1 VTFPLYRRFAVLVAA
16 MMCATTALSQT
27 ADQATSTPNG
37 TAKKNAVVPLPP
49 VQVEASKAPKKAA
62 APAQPA
68 KAPVVATEKAETA
81 AKSPKGFVA
90 KQSSAGTKTDTPILE
105 TPQSISVVT
114 RDQLDTRNV
123 STVVEAL
130 QYVPGIYTH
139 PGGKD
144 PRFDQYTIRG
154 FNSQGYGAFRDGLK
168 EIGSA
173 DNFNH
178 FRTEPYGLERV
189 DVIRGPS
196 SVLYGQIA
204 PGGLVNVVTKRPT
217 EERIREVEGQIG
229 SDNKYQGAFDL
240 GGKLN
245 DSGTVLFRLTGLA
258 RESNAQVAHFSN
270 FIPDDRLFIAPS
282 FTVKPDSRTTFTV
295 LTDYQHDRSGN
306 AFPVPVLTSNSVG
319 ALPLFMGD
327 PSFNKFEQDQ
337 LRAGYQFEHRFN
349 DSVTVRQNLRYGEI
363 SLDYR
368 YLTAANVI
376 VPGVSTTLNRV
387 ARSIYE
393 KTNTFTVDNQVE
405 TKVITGPVKHTILTG
420 VDYQQFW
427 LDSTT
432 LGGAA
437 PSLNV
442 TNPVYGQTVATPTT
456 KLLSTD
462 QNTRQ
467 TGAYIQDQA
476 KFGNFVT
483 TLGGRYD
490 WSDVNTLNRLT
501 AKTVDA
507 MDSAFTGRAGLA
519 YVFASGLAPYASY
532 STSFLPTTGVDY
544 ASNPF
549 KPVTGQQYEA
559 GIKYEPPGAR
569 SRLTLAAFDL
579 TQQNVLTLDTAH
591 SGPSYPCASNCQ
603 TQTGEIRSRG
613 FEAELTANPV
623 AGLQLVAAYTLM
635 DIEVTKSNQGNV
647 GKVPIITPQELASLF
662 ADYTFQGG
670 PLAGFGFGGG
680 VRFIGESYKDLANVY
695 KNPGYAVIDAV
706 LHYKLDVNTT
716 LQLNASNLFNRDEVT
731 CTTTGGCQYIS
742 PRIVTATVKYRW

>member
-1 VTFPLYRRFAVLVAA
+1 
-16 MMCATTALSQT
+16 MCATTALSQT
-27 ADQATSTPNG
+27 ADQGTTNPNG
-37 TAKKNAVVPLPP
+37 TAKKNGVVPLPP

-62 APAQPA
+62 TPAAPTKAPAA
-68 KAPVVATEKAETA
+68 APEKPETA

-204 PGGLVNVVTKRPT
+204 PGGLVNVITKRPT

-295 LTDYQHDRSGN
+295 LTDYQHDRSGH

-319 ALPLFMGD
+319 ALPLYMGE

-349 DSVTVRQNLRYGEI
+349 DAVTVRQNLRYGEI

-376 VPGVSTTLNRV
+376 VPGVTTSLSRV

-405 TKVITGPVKHTILTG
+405 TKVVTGPIKHTILTG

-432 LGGAA
+432 LGGTA
-437 PSLNV
+437 PSLIIA
-442 TNPVYGQTVATPTT
+442 NPVYGQTVATPTT

-467 TGAYIQDQA
+467 TGAYVQDQA

-519 YVFASGLAPYASY
+519 YVFASGFAPYASY

-579 TQQNVLTLDTAH
+579 TQQNVLTLDTLH
-591 SGPSYPCASNCQ
+591 SGPSYACASNCQ

-647 GKVPIITPQELASLF
+647 GKVPIITPQELASIF

-680 VRFIGESYKDLANVY
+680 VRYIGESYKDLANVY

>member
-1 VTFPLYRRFAVLVAA
+1 
-16 MMCATTALSQT
+16 
-27 ADQATSTPNG
+27 
-37 TAKKNAVVPLPP
+37 
-49 VQVEASKAPKKAA
+49 
-62 APAQPA
+62 
-68 KAPVVATEKAETA
+68 
-81 AKSPKGFVA
+81 
-90 KQSSAGTKTDTPILE
+90 
-105 TPQSISVVT
+105 
-114 RDQLDTRNV
+114 
-123 STVVEAL
+123 
-130 QYVPGIYTH
+130 
-139 PGGKD
+139 
-144 PRFDQYTIRG
+144 
-154 FNSQGYGAFRDGLK
+154 
-168 EIGSA
+168 
-173 DNFNH
+173 
-178 FRTEPYGLERV
+178 
-189 DVIRGPS
+189 
-196 SVLYGQIA
+196 
-204 PGGLVNVVTKRPT
+204 
-217 EERIREVEGQIG
+217 
-229 SDNKYQGAFDL
+229 
-240 GGKLN
+240 
-245 DSGTVLFRLTGLA
+245 
-258 RESNAQVAHFSN
+258 
-270 FIPDDRLFIAPS
+270 
-282 FTVKPDSRTTFTV
+282 
-295 LTDYQHDRSGN
+295 
-306 AFPVPVLTSNSVG
+306 
-319 ALPLFMGD
+319 MGD

-337 LRAGYQFEHRFN
+337 LRAGYQFEHRFT
-349 DSVTVRQNLRYGEI
+349 DAVTVRQNLRYGEI

-376 VPGVSTTLNRV
+376 VPGVTTSLSRV

-405 TKVITGPVKHTILTG
+405 TKVVTGPIKHTILTG

-432 LGGAA
+432 LGGTA
-437 PSLNV
+437 PSLIIA
-442 TNPVYGQTVATPTT
+442 NPVYGQTVATPTT

-467 TGAYIQDQA
+467 TGAYVQDQA

-507 MDSAFTGRAGLA
+507 ADSAFTGRAGLA
-519 YVFASGLAPYASY
+519 YVFASGFAPYASY

-579 TQQNVLTLDTAH
+579 TQQNVLTLDTLH
-591 SGPSYPCASNCQ
+591 SGPSYACASNCQ

-647 GKVPIITPQELASLF
+647 GKVPIITPQELASIF

-680 VRFIGESYKDLANVY
+680 VRYIGESYKDLANVY

-706 LHYKLDVNTT
+706 LHYKLDANTT

>member
-1 VTFPLYRRFAVLVAA
+1 

-27 ADQATSTPNG
+27 ADQATPNPNG

-49 VQVEASKAPKKAA
+49 VQVEAAKAPKKAA
-62 APAQPA
+62 APAAPV
-68 KAPVVATEKAETA
+68 KAPAAAPEKPETA

-178 FRTEPYGLERV
+178 FRTEPYGLERI

-204 PGGLVNVVTKRPT
+204 PGGLVNVITKRPT
-217 EERIREVEGQIG
+217 EERMREVEGQIG

-240 GGKLN
+240 GGKAN

-282 FTVKPDSRTTFTV
+282 FTIKPDSRTTFTV
-295 LTDYQHDRSGN
+295 LTDYQHDRTGN
-306 AFPVPVLTSNSVG
+306 AFPVPVLTSNGVG
-319 ALPLFMGD
+319 ALPLYMGD

-337 LRAGYQFEHRFN
+337 FRAGYQFEHRFS
-349 DSVTVRQNLRYGEI
+349 DAVTVRQNLRYGEI

-368 YLTAANVI
+368 YLTAASIV
-376 VPGVSTTLNRV
+376 VPGVTTSLSRV

-393 KTNTFTVDNQVE
+393 KTDTFTVDNQVE
-405 TKVITGPVKHTILTG
+405 TKVATGPVKHTILAG
-420 VDYQQFW
+420 LDHQQFW
-427 LDSTT
+427 LDNTT
-432 LGGAA
+432 LGGTA
-437 PSLNV
+437 PSLV
-442 TNPVYGQTVATPTT
+442 LSNPVYGQIVATPTT

-467 TGAYIQDQA
+467 TGAYVQDQA

-507 MDSAFTGRAGLA
+507 ADSAFTGRAGLA

-579 TQQNVLTLDTAH
+579 TQQNVLTLDTVH
-591 SGPSYPCASNCQ
+591 SGAGYACASSCQ

-647 GKVPIITPQELASLF
+647 GKVPIITPQELASIF

-670 PLAGFGFGGG
+670 PLAGFGFGAG
-680 VRFIGESYKDLANVY
+680 VRYIGESYKDLANAY
-695 KNPGYAVIDAV
+695 KNPGYAVMDAV
-706 LHYKLDVNTT
+706 LHYKLDANTT